1 MIAGLTIEPYGQ
13 LQALWLTM
21 FIFGNV
27 FAIFWLARAFLNAHP
42 HIAYQIRCALAK
54 IGLGS
59 RRKAKQALD
68 DAAVA
73 ADTAEAPPA
82 AAAGR
87 KSASRSVTANVTAA
101 AAAAAHDGIELS
113 PSIGPARTA
122 SAAAAA
128 AAGSNSHRHH
138 HHHHSQPIICTPSM
152 EVHAGDA
159 ASPTAAAAAGLALAN
174 GRSADGSCSSYSSDD
189 EGAKLPV
196 QLQWVNM
203 CYSVKSAAGRKHI
216 IQGIYGC
223 AKPRQ
228 LQGLMGPSGA
238 GKSTLMDLLAMR
250 TDHDGAAAVAPGSGD
265 DDAAA
270 AVPGTPSGL
279 LVNGVEV
286 KRQDFMA
293 ISAYVPQH
301 DNLVPTMTATES
313 VGFYASI
320 VLPPDM
326 PKDVRKARIA
336 RVLRMMGLS
345 HAQNTLVGGTL
356 PGGIMLRGMSGGE
369 RKRLAI
375 ACGVVAGPSL
385 VFLDEPTSGL
395 DSFAALNVVLFLKS
409 MATEH
414 GATLLASLHQPRAA
428 IWSQMDQVTLL
439 SSGRLMYTGP
449 TEELVPWFTSLGY
462 AYDPEL
468 HGMASDWAL
477 DLVSLGFTKP
487 QQDGEAAAAPAGDEV
502 AAEQAGSPSDTARSD
517 TSAYYSEQGGSASS
531 MRASMQP
538 RSSQAQSGSYM
549 MTSKQELNEAAAAF
563 LAQLQQT
570 QPEWF
575 SERSTLASVFVP
587 AAGAALPPPAAS
599 AGAAVIGEPV
609 GAGIY
614 VKRHTSTAS
623 EESAGASSQVTQN
636 TLMSGPM
643 MMHRG
648 APVAQQGSSSE
659 RKHTQGVQL
668 QRTQW
673 WSEAGI
679 KGGAPAPPSGSQWYM
694 PREATES
701 TEGHYSC
708 ESPKESEYSA
718 TSSKVLIKEQAPSSA
733 AVAATT
739 VADPASAAGKPAR
752 LGFVQEA
759 SPFVEQQGIAVPASA
774 GGSVSAAAGAPVGL
788 EGRPQ
793 MGLWMRLVW
802 ALTKYRALLWRELLI
817 TTRNPADVGGR
828 MMTFTYVSAIS
839 GICAWSLPGG
849 AESMFQRMS
858 VSYAVLTFYFL
869 MPFVFMSIFTSDKRF
884 FAADT
889 AARLY
894 HPAQYYLSK
903 VTVTLPFNIIIAI
916 VFHIV
921 YYGMAGMRHSAVAMA
936 ASGLICVLTG
946 LIGMQAVY
954 CCAIVASSQD
964 LAFVYAI
971 GWTALNLLVNPYMS
985 LFDQYSLGW
994 GWSWLRFVSP
1004 CSFAWQG
1011 LVYIE
1016 FNGRGFDCNSGSGTE
1031 AVGLIP
1037 ALIPRTSSFNLLRT
1051 NLDNLGRISTGG
1063 QCVASGN
1070 AIVEMY
1076 TMGLGY
1082 WPIVGILIGFYVLFL
1097 AATYVVVKRSA
1108 RASFKV

>member
-1 MIAGLTIEPYGQ
+1 MAAGAATAAAQAPAPAAAATAGPAATAAGANATADAAPNEIAGLTLESYGQ
-13 LQALWLTM
+13 LQTLWLTV
-21 FIFGNV
+21 FIFGNA
-27 FAIFWLARAFLNAHP
+27 FAVFWLARAFLNAHP
-42 HIAYQIRCALAK
+42 HIAYQVRCALAK
-54 IGLGS
+54 VCLGG
-59 RRKAKQALD
+59 RRQAKQVDGAAHSHQ
-68 DAAVA
+68 DAM
-73 ADTAEAPPA
+73 
-82 AAAGR
+82 AAGR
-87 KSASRSVTANVTAA
+87 KMPGRPVTANVTAA
-101 AAAAAHDGIELS
+101 AAAGHAAIELS
-113 PSIGPARTA
+113 PSVGPARGA
-122 SAAAAA
+122 S
-128 AAGSNSHRHH
+128 
-138 HHHHSQPIICTPSM
+138 PIICTPSA
-152 EVHAGDA
+152 EVQGDGHGASDA
-159 ASPTAAAAAGLALAN
+159 AAPEAAAGGAALA
-174 GRSADGSCSSYSSDD
+174 RGSSSDDSGSSYSSDG
-189 EGAKLPV
+189 ESTKLPV

-203 CYSVKSAAGRKHI
+203 CYSVKTAAGRKHI

-223 AKPRQ
+223 ARPRE
-228 LQGLMGPSGA
+228 LQGLLGPSGA

-250 TDHDGAAAVAPGSGD
+250 TDHDGAAAVMPGSSGGD

-270 AVPGTPSGL
+270 VPGPPSVL

-301 DNLVPTMTATES
+301 DNLVPTMTAIES
-313 VGFYASI
+313 VSFYAAI

-326 PKDVRKARIA
+326 SKGVRRARIA

-409 MATEH
+409 MATEQ

-428 IWSQMDQVTLL
+428 IWSQMDQITLL

-449 TEELVPWFTSLGY
+449 TEQLVPWFTSLGY
-462 AYDPEL
+462 AYDHEL

-487 QQDGEAAAAPAGDEV
+487 QQDEEDGAAAPAPAGEHTAV
-502 AAEQAGSPSDTARSD
+502 LQAADQKN
-517 TSAYYSEQGGSASS
+517 GSASS
-531 MRASMQP
+531 RMNGSMGGQSDVA
-538 RSSQAQSGSYM
+538 RSGSVYYSMTGSSNGCM

-563 LAQLQQT
+563 IAQLQQT

-575 SERSTLASVFVP
+575 SERRALVSVVVP
-587 AAGAALPPPAAS
+587 SGATARPPLTAS
-599 AGAAVIGEPV
+599 AGVHANGRAS
-609 GAGIY
+609 A
-614 VKRHTSTAS
+614 AS
-623 EESAGASSQVTQN
+623 EEPAGASTQPPQG
-636 TLMSGPM
+636 TPPARPSASRWYLPADAQAA
-643 MMHRG
+643 
-648 APVAQQGSSSE
+648 APYDAQ
-659 RKHTQGVQL
+659 
-668 QRTQW
+668 
-673 WSEAGI
+673 
-679 KGGAPAPPSGSQWYM
+679 P
-694 PREATES
+694 
-701 TEGHYSC
+701 YSC
-708 ESPKESEYSA
+708 ESPKSEHSA
-718 TSSKVLIKEQAPSSA
+718 TSSRVLMRDQVPSSA
-733 AVAATT
+733 AAPAA
-739 VADPASAAGKPAR
+739 AGPASKAGKPKKA
-752 LGFVQEA
+752 LSLVQEA
-759 SPFVEQQGIAVPASA
+759 SPFIEQQGM
-774 GGSVSAAAGAPVGL
+774 GTAGAPVGL
-788 EGRPQ
+788 EGRQ
-793 MGLWMRLVW
+793 RLGLWMRLLW
-802 ALTKYRALLWRELLI
+802 ALAKYRALLWRELLI

-839 GICAWSLPGG
+839 GICSWSLTGG
-849 AESMFQRMS
+849 AESMFQRLS
-858 VSYAVLTFYFL
+858 VCYAVLTFYFL

-894 HPAQYYLSK
+894 HPLQYYLSK
-903 VTVTLPFNIIIAI
+903 VTVTLPFNIIVAL
-916 VFHIV
+916 VFHLV

-954 CCAIVASSQD
+954 CCAIMASSQD

-994 GWSWLRFVSP
+994 GWSWLRFLSP
-1004 CSFAWQG
+1004 NSFAWQG
-1011 LVYIE
+1011 LVFIE

-1037 ALIPRTSSFNLLRT
+1037 ALIPQTSAFDVLRNNLG
-1051 NLDNLGRISTGG
+1051 NLGRLSTGG
-1063 QCVASGN
+1063 RCVASGD

-1076 TMGLGY
+1076 TMGLDY

-1097 AATYVVVKRSA
+1097 LATYLVVKRSA
-1108 RASFKV
+1108 RASLKV